1 MNGQTD
7 GAGLVHDGPL
17 DGLTDP
23 PGGIGGE
30 TEAALGVK
38 LLDRTDKAEVALFD
52 EIQQHQAAVV
62 VTTGDF
68 DHQSQVGLDHALA
81 GGFVTSQGTT
91 GVVDFLF
98 GSEQRG
104 ETYLPQIEL
113 RGIHHLVQ
121 LRCQQLI
128 GDSLVRL
135 GGYLLQLFYLV
146 RFGFSVKL

>member
-7 GAGLVHDGPL
+7 SAGLVHDGPL
-17 DGLTDP
+17 DGLADP
-23 PGGIGGE
+23 PGGIGRE

-38 LLDRTDKAEVALFD
+38 LLDRADKTEVALFD

-68 DHQSQVGLDHALA
+68 HHQSQVGLDHALA
-81 GGFVTSQGTT
+81 GGFVTAQGTT

-104 ETYLPQIEL
+104 EANLPQIEL

>member
-17 DGLTDP
+17 YGLADP

-30 TEAALGVK
+30 AKAALRIEFF
-38 LLDRTDKAEVALFD
+38 DRADKTEVALFD

-68 DHQSQVGLDHALA
+68 HHQSQVGLDHALA